1 MIGRKCNEMPM
12 GCSFAKGAAIHAD
25 SCPALMA
32 LTEGKAQTVEM
43 FLKSKDG
50 QDVLVRNTP
59 VPVKDSASGRAE
71 VASFFTPLADRRYNQ
86 SLVRAIYEVATR
98 DPLTGL
104 PGRKYMESCL
114 DAAIEIYRRTG
125 RTFAVLFAY
134 VDDFHS
140 VNNSYGHKVGDAVL
154 HAIGKALRKQARKS
168 GQLCRWGGDE
178 FVGLLQIRNAQ
189 GARDAASRFMRI
201 ASECHAEA
209 ESSPVPF
216 NAAIGI
222 ALPRDG
228 DSAETIIER
237 ADRLMYAAKQRGKG
251 QVEVDPGD

>member
-12 GCSFAKGAAIHAD
+12 GCSFANGAAIHAD

-50 QDVLVRNTP
+50 QDVLVRNTL

-104 PGRKYMESCL
+104 PGRKYMEECL
-114 DAAIEIYRRTG
+114 RDALESYRRTG
-125 RTFAVLFAY
+125 HSFAVVLA
-134 VDDFHS
+134 DIDHFHEFN
-140 VNNSYGHKVGDAVL
+140 VKLGREAGDAVL
-154 HAIGKALRKQARKS
+154 AQVGSLLRHNGRKS
-168 GQLCRWGGDE
+168 DIFCRWGGDE
-178 FVGLLQIRNAQ
+178 IVALLQIRSP
-189 GARDAASRFMRI
+189 GSARLAAERFLKI
-201 ASECHAEA
+201 AGGGKVVFKGHAIRFCC
-209 ESSPVPF
+209 SV
-216 NAAIGI
+216 GI
-222 ALPRDG
+222 ALPGRD
-228 DSAETIIER
+228 DTVVSIIER
-237 ADRLMYAAKQRGKG
+237 ADRLMFKAREAKDGERI
-251 QVEVDPGD
+251 EADLA